1 MTANADGSAE
11 RMRDRAG
18 PRGSTRSLEL
28 RPGPEAAELNRKRAE
43 LTVVQGQLAESELA
57 LATSR
62 AELDAFETQYRRA
75 LGARY
80 ARLDKLTER
89 LETGGGGGRNGQHA
103 AGTGPRPEELQGADD
118 PSHGGQNWDWV
129 REDGDDQAAPTGQR
143 ATVPEAAKRLFRLI
157 ARRIHPDLARDPK
170 ERERRTNLMVQ
181 ANHAYELGDVQ
192 TLRRLL
198 ETWERSPDSVVGHGT
213 KAELERVIRRI
224 AQASERLAEIERE
237 MAALDDSAMGWLRR
251 RVRKAASEGWDLLSH
266 MARELDRQI
275 VEAEEELY
283 RRSALQVARLGGLGG
298 GVAR

>member
-1 MTANADGSAE
+1 MTANADGIAG

-18 PRGSTRSLEL
+18 SPTWSRSLEL
-28 RPGPEAAELNRKRAE
+28 WSGPEAAELDRKRAE

-57 LATSR
+57 LAASK

-75 LGARY
+75 LGPRY

-89 LETGGGGGRNGQHA
+89 LESNGGRRNGQSVA
-103 AGTGPRPEELQGADD
+103 AGTGPQPEELQGADD
-118 PSHGGQNWDWV
+118 PFHGGQNWDWV
-129 REDGDDQAAPTGQR
+129 REDDDRAAVPSGGR
-143 ATVPEAAKRLFRLI
+143 GTVPEAAKRLFRLI
-157 ARRIHPDLARDPK
+157 ARRIHPDLAIDPE
-170 ERERRTNLMVQ
+170 ERERRTTLMVQ

-192 TLRRLL
+192 ALRRLL

-237 MAALDDSAMGWLRR
+237 IAALEDSAMGWLRR

-283 RRSALQVARLGGLGG
+283 RRSIQAASV
-298 GVAR
+298 

>member
-1 MTANADGSAE
+1 MTANADGIAG

-18 PRGSTRSLEL
+18 SPTWSRSLEL
-28 RPGPEAAELNRKRAE
+28 WSGPEAAELDRKRAE

-57 LATSR
+57 LAASK

-75 LGARY
+75 LGPRY

-89 LETGGGGGRNGQHA
+89 LESNGGRRNGQSVA
-103 AGTGPRPEELQGADD
+103 AGTGPQPEELQGADD
-118 PSHGGQNWDWV
+118 PFHGGQNWDWV
-129 REDGDDQAAPTGQR
+129 REDDDRAAVPSGGR
-143 ATVPEAAKRLFRLI
+143 GTVPEAAKRLFRLI
-157 ARRIHPDLARDPK
+157 ARRIHPDLASDPE

-192 TLRRLL
+192 GLRRLL

-237 MAALDDSAMGWLRR
+237 VAALEDSAMGWLRR

-283 RRSALQVARLGGLGG
+283 RRTAPQGARL
-298 GVAR
+298 

>member
-1 MTANADGSAE
+1 MTANADGIAG

-18 PRGSTRSLEL
+18 SPTWSRSLEL
-28 RPGPEAAELNRKRAE
+28 WPGPEAAELDRKRAE
-43 LTVVQGQLAESELA
+43 LTVVQGRLAEFELA
-57 LATSR
+57 LAAST
-62 AELDAFETQYRRA
+62 AELDAFETQYRHA
-75 LGARY
+75 LGPRY

-89 LETGGGGGRNGQHA
+89 LESNGGRRNGQSVA
-103 AGTGPRPEELQGADD
+103 AGTGPQPEELQGADD
-118 PSHGGQNWDWV
+118 PFHGGQNWDWV
-129 REDGDDQAAPTGQR
+129 REDDDWAAVPSRGR
-143 ATVPEAAKRLFRLI
+143 GTVPEAAKRLFRLI
-157 ARRIHPDLARDPK
+157 ARRIHPDLASDPE

-192 TLRRLL
+192 ALRRLL

-237 MAALDDSAMGWLRR
+237 VAALEDSAMGWLRR

-283 RRSALQVARLGGLGG
+283 RRSIQAASV
-298 GVAR
+298 

>member
-1 MTANADGSAE
+1 MTANADGIAG

-18 PRGSTRSLEL
+18 SPTWSRSLEL
-28 RPGPEAAELNRKRAE
+28 WPGPEAAELDRKRAE
-43 LTVVQGQLAESELA
+43 LTVVQGQLAEFELA
-57 LATSR
+57 LAASK

-75 LGARY
+75 LGPRY

-89 LETGGGGGRNGQHA
+89 LESNGGRRNGQSVA
-103 AGTGPRPEELQGADD
+103 AGTGPQPEELQGADD
-118 PSHGGQNWDWV
+118 PFQGGQNWDWV
-129 REDGDDQAAPTGQR
+129 REDDGRAAVPSGGR
-143 ATVPEAAKRLFRLI
+143 GTVPEAAKRLFRLI
-157 ARRIHPDLARDPK
+157 ARRIHPDLASDPE

-181 ANHAYELGDVQ
+181 ANHAYELGDLQ
-192 TLRRLL
+192 GLRRLL

-237 MAALDDSAMGWLRR
+237 VAALEDSAMGWLRR

-283 RRSALQVARLGGLGG
+283 RRTAPQGARL
-298 GVAR
+298 

>member
-1 MTANADGSAE
+1 MTANADGIAG

-18 PRGSTRSLEL
+18 SPTWSRSLEL
-28 RPGPEAAELNRKRAE
+28 WPGPEAAELDRQRAE
-43 LTVVQGQLAESELA
+43 LTVVQGQLAEFELA
-57 LATSR
+57 LAASK

-75 LGARY
+75 LGPRY

-89 LETGGGGGRNGQHA
+89 LESNGGRRNGQSVA
-103 AGTGPRPEELQGADD
+103 AGTGPQPEELQGADD
-118 PSHGGQNWDWV
+118 PFHGGQNWDWV
-129 REDGDDQAAPTGQR
+129 REDDDRAAVPSGGR
-143 ATVPEAAKRLFRLI
+143 GTVPEAAKRLFRLI
-157 ARRIHPDLARDPK
+157 ARRIHPDLAIDPE
-170 ERERRTNLMVQ
+170 ERERRTTLMVQ

-192 TLRRLL
+192 ALRRLL

-237 MAALDDSAMGWLRR
+237 VAALEDSAMGWLRR

-283 RRSALQVARLGGLGG
+283 RRTAPQGARL
-298 GVAR
+298 

>member
-1 MTANADGSAE
+1 MTADADGIAG

-18 PRGSTRSLEL
+18 SPTWSRSLEL
-28 RPGPEAAELNRKRAE
+28 WPGPEAAELDRKRGE

-57 LATSR
+57 LAASK

-75 LGARY
+75 LGPRY

-89 LETGGGGGRNGQHA
+89 LESNGGRRNGQSVA
-103 AGTGPRPEELQGADD
+103 AGTGPQPEELQGADD
-118 PSHGGQNWDWV
+118 PFHGGQNWDWV
-129 REDGDDQAAPTGQR
+129 REDDDRAAVPSGGR
-143 ATVPEAAKRLFRLI
+143 GTVPEAAKRLFRLI
-157 ARRIHPDLARDPK
+157 ARRIHPDLASDPE

-192 TLRRLL
+192 SLRRLL

-237 MAALDDSAMGWLRR
+237 VAALEDSAMGWLRR
-251 RVRKAASEGWDLLSH
+251 SVRKAASEGWDLLSH

-275 VEAEEELY
+275 VEAEEELT
-283 RRSALQVARLGGLGG
+283 APQVARLGGLGG

>member
-1 MTANADGSAE
+1 MTANADGIAG

-18 PRGSTRSLEL
+18 SPTWSRSLEL
-28 RPGPEAAELNRKRAE
+28 WPGPEAAELDRKRAE
-43 LTVVQGQLAESELA
+43 LTVVQGQLAEFELA
-57 LATSR
+57 LAASK

-75 LGARY
+75 LGPRY

-89 LETGGGGGRNGQHA
+89 LESNGGRRNGQSVA
-103 AGTGPRPEELQGADD
+103 AGTGPQPEELQGADD
-118 PSHGGQNWDWV
+118 PFHGGQNWDWV
-129 REDGDDQAAPTGQR
+129 REDDDRAAVPSGGR
-143 ATVPEAAKRLFRLI
+143 GTVPEAAKRLFRLI
-157 ARRIHPDLARDPK
+157 ARRIHPDLASDPE

-192 TLRRLL
+192 ALQRLL

-237 MAALDDSAMGWLRR
+237 VAALEDSAMGWLRR

-275 VEAEEELY
+275 VEAEAELTG
-283 RRSALQVARLGGLGG
+283 APQVARLGGLGG

>member
-1 MTANADGSAE
+1 MTANADGIAG

-18 PRGSTRSLEL
+18 SPTWSRSLEL
-28 RPGPEAAELNRKRAE
+28 WSGPEAAELDRKRAE

-57 LATSR
+57 LAASK

-75 LGARY
+75 LGPRY

-89 LETGGGGGRNGQHA
+89 LESNGGRRNGQSVA
-103 AGTGPRPEELQGADD
+103 AGTGPQPEELQGADD
-118 PSHGGQNWDWV
+118 PFHGGQNWDWV
-129 REDGDDQAAPTGQR
+129 REDDDRAAVPSGGR
-143 ATVPEAAKRLFRLI
+143 GTVPEAAKRLFRLI
-157 ARRIHPDLARDPK
+157 ARRIHPDLASDPE

-192 TLRRLL
+192 ALRRLL

-237 MAALDDSAMGWLRR
+237 IAALEDSAMGWLRR

-283 RRSALQVARLGGLGG
+283 RRSIQAASV
-298 GVAR
+298 

>member
-1 MTANADGSAE
+1 MTANADGIAG

-18 PRGSTRSLEL
+18 SPTWSRSLEL
-28 RPGPEAAELNRKRAE
+28 WPGPEATELDRKRAE

-57 LATSR
+57 LAASK

-75 LGARY
+75 LGPRY

-89 LETGGGGGRNGQHA
+89 LESNGGRRNGQSVA
-103 AGTGPRPEELQGADD
+103 AGTGPQPEELQGADD
-118 PSHGGQNWDWV
+118 PFHGGQNWNWV
-129 REDGDDQAAPTGQR
+129 REDDDRAAVPSGGR
-143 ATVPEAAKRLFRLI
+143 GTVPEAAKRLFRLI
-157 ARRIHPDLARDPK
+157 ARRIHPDLASDPE

-192 TLRRLL
+192 ALRRLL

-237 MAALDDSAMGWLRR
+237 VAALEDSAMGWLRR

-283 RRSALQVARLGGLGG
+283 RRTAPQGARL
-298 GVAR
+298 

>member
-1 MTANADGSAE
+1 MTANADGIAG

-18 PRGSTRSLEL
+18 SPTWSRSLEL
-28 RPGPEAAELNRKRAE
+28 WPGPEAAELDRKRAE
-43 LTVVQGQLAESELA
+43 LTVVQGQLAEFELA
-57 LATSR
+57 LAASK

-75 LGARY
+75 LGPRY

-89 LETGGGGGRNGQHA
+89 LESNGGRRNGQSVA
-103 AGTGPRPEELQGADD
+103 AGTGPQPEELQGADD
-118 PSHGGQNWDWV
+118 PFHGGQNWDWV
-129 REDGDDQAAPTGQR
+129 REDDDRAAVPSGGR
-143 ATVPEAAKRLFRLI
+143 GTVPEAAKRLFRLI
-157 ARRIHPDLARDPK
+157 ARRIHPDLASDPE

-192 TLRRLL
+192 ALRRLL

-237 MAALDDSAMGWLRR
+237 VAALEDSAMGWLRR

-275 VEAEEELY
+275 VEAEAELTG
-283 RRSALQVARLGGLGG
+283 APQVARLGGLGG

>member
-1 MTANADGSAE
+1 MTANADGIAG

-18 PRGSTRSLEL
+18 SPTWSRSLEL
-28 RPGPEAAELNRKRAE
+28 WLGPEAAELDRKRAE
-43 LTVVQGQLAESELA
+43 LTVVQGQLAEFELA
-57 LATSR
+57 LAASK

-75 LGARY
+75 LGPRY

-89 LETGGGGGRNGQHA
+89 LESNGGRRNGQSVA
-103 AGTGPRPEELQGADD
+103 AGTGPQPEELQGADD
-118 PSHGGQNWDWV
+118 PFHGGQNWDWV
-129 REDGDDQAAPTGQR
+129 REDDDRAAGPSAGR
-143 ATVPEAAKRLFRLI
+143 GTVPEAAKRLFRLI
-157 ARRIHPDLARDPK
+157 ARRIHPDLASDPE

-192 TLRRLL
+192 ALRRLL

-237 MAALDDSAMGWLRR
+237 LAALEDSAMGWLRR

-275 VEAEEELY
+275 VEAEEELTG
-283 RRSALQVARLGGLGG
+283 APQVARLGGLGG
-298 GVAR
+298 VAR

>member
-1 MTANADGSAE
+1 MTANADRIAG

-18 PRGSTRSLEL
+18 SPTWSRSLEL
-28 RPGPEAAELNRKRAE
+28 WLGPEAAELDRKRAE
-43 LTVVQGQLAESELA
+43 LTVVQGQLAEFELA
-57 LATSR
+57 LAASK

-75 LGARY
+75 LGPRY

-89 LETGGGGGRNGQHA
+89 LESNGGRRNGQSVA
-103 AGTGPRPEELQGADD
+103 AGTGPQPEELQGADD
-118 PSHGGQNWDWV
+118 PFHGGQNWDWV
-129 REDGDDQAAPTGQR
+129 REDDDRAAGPSAGR
-143 ATVPEAAKRLFRLI
+143 GTVPEAAKRLFRLI
-157 ARRIHPDLARDPK
+157 ARRIHPDLASDPE

-192 TLRRLL
+192 ALRRLL

-237 MAALDDSAMGWLRR
+237 VAALEDSAMGWLRR

-275 VEAEEELY
+275 VEAEEELTG
-283 RRSALQVARLGGLGG
+283 APQVARLGGLGG
-298 GVAR
+298 VAR

>member
-1 MTANADGSAE
+1 MTANADRIAG

-18 PRGSTRSLEL
+18 SPTWSRSLEL
-28 RPGPEAAELNRKRAE
+28 WLGPEAAELDRKRAE
-43 LTVVQGQLAESELA
+43 LTVVQGQLAEFELA
-57 LATSR
+57 LAASK

-75 LGARY
+75 LGPRY

-89 LETGGGGGRNGQHA
+89 LESNGGRRNGQSVA
-103 AGTGPRPEELQGADD
+103 AGTGPQPEELQGADD
-118 PSHGGQNWDWV
+118 PFHGGQNWDWV
-129 REDGDDQAAPTGQR
+129 REEDDRAAGPSAGR
-143 ATVPEAAKRLFRLI
+143 GTVPEAAKRLFRLI
-157 ARRIHPDLARDPK
+157 ARRIHPDLASDPE

-192 TLRRLL
+192 ALRRLL

-237 MAALDDSAMGWLRR
+237 LAALEDSAMGWLRR

-275 VEAEEELY
+275 VEAEEELTG
-283 RRSALQVARLGGLGG
+283 APQVARLGGLGG
-298 GVAR
+298 VAR

>member
-1 MTANADGSAE
+1 MTANADGNAE
-11 RMRDRAG
+11 RMQDRT
-18 PRGSTRSLEL
+18 GSLGRARSLEL
-28 RPGPEAAELNRKRAE
+28 RPGPEAAELDRKRAE
-43 LTVVQGQLAESELA
+43 LTVVQGQLAECELA
-57 LATSR
+57 LAASK

-89 LETGGGGGRNGQHA
+89 LESGTGRHNGQHA
-103 AGTGPRPEELQGADD
+103 AGTGPQPEELQGADD
-118 PSHGGQNWDWV
+118 PTHGGQNWDWV
-129 REDGDDQAAPTGQR
+129 RDDGDEQAAPAGHR

-157 ARRIHPDLARDPK
+157 ARRIHPDLASDPE

-181 ANHAYELGDVQ
+181 ANHAYELGDLQ
-192 TLRRLL
+192 ALRRLL

-237 MAALDDSAMGWLRR
+237 VAALEDSAMGWLRR

-283 RRSALQVARLGGLGG
+283 RRSIQAASV
-298 GVAR
+298 

>member
-1 MTANADGSAE
+1 MTANADGIAG

-18 PRGSTRSLEL
+18 SPTWSRSLEL
-28 RPGPEAAELNRKRAE
+28 WPGPEAAELDHKRAE
-43 LTVVQGQLAESELA
+43 LTVVQGQLAEFELA
-57 LATSR
+57 LAASK

-75 LGARY
+75 LGPRY

-89 LETGGGGGRNGQHA
+89 LESNGGRRNGQSVA
-103 AGTGPRPEELQGADD
+103 AGTGPQPEELQGADD
-118 PSHGGQNWDWV
+118 PFHGGQNWDWV
-129 REDGDDQAAPTGQR
+129 REDDDRAAVPSGGR
-143 ATVPEAAKRLFRLI
+143 GTVPEAAKRLFRLI
-157 ARRIHPDLARDPK
+157 ARRIHPDLASDPE

-192 TLRRLL
+192 ALRRLL

-237 MAALDDSAMGWLRR
+237 VAALEDSAMGWLRR

-275 VEAEEELY
+275 VEAEAELTG
-283 RRSALQVARLGGLGG
+283 APQVARLGGLGG

>member
-1 MTANADGSAE
+1 MTANADGIAG

-18 PRGSTRSLEL
+18 SPTRSRSLEL
-28 RPGPEAAELNRKRAE
+28 WAGPEAAELDRKRAE
-43 LTVVQGQLAESELA
+43 LTVVQGQLAEFELA
-57 LATSR
+57 LAASK

-75 LGARY
+75 LGPRY

-89 LETGGGGGRNGQHA
+89 LESNGGRRNGQSVA
-103 AGTGPRPEELQGADD
+103 AGTGPQPEELQGADD
-118 PSHGGQNWDWV
+118 PFHGGQNWDWV
-129 REDGDDQAAPTGQR
+129 REDDDRAAVPSGGR
-143 ATVPEAAKRLFRLI
+143 GTVPEAAKRLFRLI
-157 ARRIHPDLARDPK
+157 ARRIHPDLASDPE

-192 TLRRLL
+192 ALRRLL

-213 KAELERVIRRI
+213 RAELERVIRRI

-237 MAALDDSAMGWLRR
+237 VAALEDSAMGWLRR

-275 VEAEEELY
+275 VKAEEELY
-283 RRSALQVARLGGLGG
+283 RRTAPQGARL
-298 GVAR
+298 

>member
-1 MTANADGSAE
+1 MTANADGIAG

-18 PRGSTRSLEL
+18 SPTRSRSLEL
-28 RPGPEAAELNRKRAE
+28 WAGPEAAELDRKRAE
-43 LTVVQGQLAESELA
+43 LTVVQGQLAEFELA
-57 LATSR
+57 LAASK

-75 LGARY
+75 LGPRY

-89 LETGGGGGRNGQHA
+89 LESNGGRRNGQSVA
-103 AGTGPRPEELQGADD
+103 AGTGPQPEELQGADD
-118 PSHGGQNWDWV
+118 PFHGGQNWDWV
-129 REDGDDQAAPTGQR
+129 REDDDGAAVPSGGR
-143 ATVPEAAKRLFRLI
+143 GTVPEAAKRLFRLI
-157 ARRIHPDLARDPK
+157 ARRIHPDLASDPE

-192 TLRRLL
+192 ALRRLF

-237 MAALDDSAMGWLRR
+237 VAALEDSAMGWLRR

-283 RRSALQVARLGGLGG
+283 RRTAPQGARL
-298 GVAR
+298 

>member
-1 MTANADGSAE
+1 MTANADGIAG

-18 PRGSTRSLEL
+18 SPTWSRSLEL
-28 RPGPEAAELNRKRAE
+28 WPGPEAAELDRKRAE
-43 LTVVQGQLAESELA
+43 LTVVQGQLAEFELA
-57 LATSR
+57 LAASK

-75 LGARY
+75 LGPRY

-89 LETGGGGGRNGQHA
+89 LESNGGRRNGQSVA
-103 AGTGPRPEELQGADD
+103 AGTGPQPEELQGADD
-118 PSHGGQNWDWV
+118 PFHGGQNWDWV
-129 REDGDDQAAPTGQR
+129 REGDDRAAVPSGGR
-143 ATVPEAAKRLFRLI
+143 GTVPEAAKRLFRLI
-157 ARRIHPDLARDPK
+157 ARRIHPDLASDPE

-192 TLRRLL
+192 ALRRLL

-237 MAALDDSAMGWLRR
+237 VAALEDSAMGWLRR

-275 VEAEEELY
+275 VKAEEEIY
-283 RRSALQVARLGGLGG
+283 RRTAPQGARL
-298 GVAR
+298 

>member
-1 MTANADGSAE
+1 MTADADGIAG

-18 PRGSTRSLEL
+18 SSTWSRSLEL
-28 RPGPEAAELNRKRAE
+28 WPGPEAAELDRKRAE
-43 LTVVQGQLAESELA
+43 LTVVQGELAESELA
-57 LATSR
+57 LAASK

-75 LGARY
+75 LGPRY

-89 LETGGGGGRNGQHA
+89 LESNGGRRNGQSVA
-103 AGTGPRPEELQGADD
+103 AGTGPQPEELQGADD
-118 PSHGGQNWDWV
+118 PFHGGQNWDWV
-129 REDGDDQAAPTGQR
+129 REDDDRAAVPSGGR
-143 ATVPEAAKRLFRLI
+143 GTVPEAAKRLFRLI
-157 ARRIHPDLARDPK
+157 ARRIHPDLASDPE

-181 ANHAYELGDVQ
+181 ANHAYELGDLQ
-192 TLRRLL
+192 ALRRLL

-213 KAELERVIRRI
+213 KAELERVVRRI

-237 MAALDDSAMGWLRR
+237 LAALEDSAMGWLRR

-283 RRSALQVARLGGLGG
+283 RRSIQAASV
-298 GVAR
+298 

>member
-1 MTANADGSAE
+1 M
-11 RMRDRAG
+11 
-18 PRGSTRSLEL
+18 
-28 RPGPEAAELNRKRAE
+28 
-43 LTVVQGQLAESELA
+43 
-57 LATSR
+57 ATSR

-80 ARLDKLTER
+80 ARLDKLSEQ
-89 LETGGGGGRNGQHA
+89 LETGGGGRNGQHA
-103 AGTGPRPEELQGADD
+103 AGTGPQPEELQGADD
-118 PSHGGQNWDWV
+118 PFHGGQNWDWV
-129 REDGDDQAAPTGQR
+129 REDGGDQAPPTGHR
-143 ATVPEAAKRLFRLI
+143 ATVGEAAKRLFRLI
-157 ARRIHPDLARDPK
+157 ARRIHPDLARDPE
-170 ERERRTNLMVQ
+170 ERERRTTLMVQ

-237 MAALDDSAMGWLRR
+237 MAALEDSAMGWLRR

-275 VEAEEELY
+275 VEAEEELTG
-283 RRSALQVARLGGLGG
+283 APQVARLGGLGG
-298 GVAR
+298 VAR